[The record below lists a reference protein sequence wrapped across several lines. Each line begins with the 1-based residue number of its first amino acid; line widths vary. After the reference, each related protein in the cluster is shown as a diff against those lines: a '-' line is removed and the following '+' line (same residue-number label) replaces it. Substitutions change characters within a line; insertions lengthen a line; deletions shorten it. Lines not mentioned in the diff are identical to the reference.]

1 MENACVRQDHR
12 ATANDEEQYRAFV
25 ITDGTFGNDLAEPS
39 RGRVADV
46 ILYISICIAFFRA
59 FRIIRAKVSSP
70 FSIFTKS
77 ICIVEFFI
85 RVKIESR
92 SREPVR
98 VRDDRSVESIL

>member
-1 MENACVRQDHR
+1 MNACVRQDHR

-25 ITDGTFGNDLAEPS
+25 ITDGTFGNDVAEPFQ
-39 RGRVADV
+39 GHVADV
-46 ILYISICIAFFRA
+46 VLYLDLYRVFRA
-59 FRIIRAKVSSP
+59 FRTTHAKVSSP

-77 ICIVEFFI
+77 ICIVKFFI
-85 RVKIESR
+85 RVKIGSR